1 MSVARA
7 QQRSSAFDER
17 RPIVRK
23 RTRNEEVEITDRFS
37 TALNGRADAILI
49 PRYRIEELLGIS
61 DDVLPA
67 NRDDALPSTPQIP
80 IDVEQME
87 SCFERIEKGF
97 GAACLDRI
105 DAELTAHGF
114 RYVTSGTK
122 EVDPAKYPETLDE
135 DTLIGI
141 QRDAMRAIMATGM
154 CPVGVRRDE
163 NSGRLVPFIPEP
175 GTYAYSY
182 GTVGGV
188 GVVTFYWAT
197 VPFASSQL
205 VKENTKANGDRSHQ
219 RVETNNQ
226 FTRSQLGTPDP
237 RIKVLHGFGFRPT
250 VRGKLKSPVAK
261 FLEEIELKQFFVE
274 QAKRAEVILANPPVM
289 KEHDNA
295 AESRR
300 TASKRIAEYTGD
312 GVSDDFAEGQS
323 KKINNITIRSDEQ
336 IAAFEQQQREAAN
349 QIHLVA
355 TGSPADTY
363 NADQEGTSVS
373 RHPRSQ
379 TACDST
385 GHEMPW
391 RTEYSLPQ
399 NYKLVHQTQPRPHQN
414 MLGVMDTTDKLIC
427 ACLGVPHQL
436 FSADASLKADADTAK
451 DTLDSTTQKW
461 KRIVSEVL
469 TFCVDSTFLQPNVE
483 ARLERLFRLKRAA
496 NKGAESRLVLQITDD
511 ELNKELEDIVS
522 LRVEYRDPP
531 PKPEQLR
538 YMYGRQIIR
547 WKTFAENMARANRLN
562 PALVLPTDA
571 FSEDASRVSDVEG
584 YRFYYQV
591 EQQMKQQEKAQKH
604 QEKLAKIAATS
615 TDTADTSTKKKA
627 AGGDADDDSDADVDD
642 KPKKKKKADD

>member
-7 QQRSSAFDER
+7 QQRSSAFDTR

-23 RTRNEEVEITDRFS
+23 RTRNDQVEITDRFS

-80 IDVEQME
+80 IDAAQME
-87 SCFERIEKGF
+87 SCFDRIETGF

-135 DTLIGI
+135 ETLIGI

-175 GTYAYSY
+175 GTYTYSY

-197 VPFASSQL
+197 VAFAGSQL

-261 FLEEIELKQFFVE
+261 FLDEIELKEFFVE
-274 QAKRAEVILANPPVM
+274 QAQRAEIILANPPVM

-312 GVSDDFAEGQS
+312 GVADDFAEGQS
-323 KKINNITIRSDEQ
+323 RKINNTTIRSDDQ

-349 QIHLVA
+349 QIHVMM

-363 NADQEGTSVS
+363 NADQEGTSVA
-373 RHPRSQ
+373 RHRKAQ
-379 TACDST
+379 TACDSS
-385 GHEMPW
+385 GREMPW

-399 NYKLVHQTQPRPHQN
+399 NYKLVHQTQPRPQQN
-414 MLGVMDTTDKLIC
+414 MLGIIDSTDKLIC

-469 TFCVDSTFLQPNVE
+469 TFCVDATFLQPNVE
-483 ARLERLFRLKRAA
+483 ARLENLFRLKRAA
-496 NKGAESRLVLQITDD
+496 NKGAESRLVLQISDD

-547 WKTFAENMARANRLN
+547 WKTFSENMARANRLN

-571 FSEDASRVSDVEG
+571 FSEDASRVSDVDG
-584 YRFYYQV
+584 YRFYYQI
-591 EQQMKQQEKAQKH
+591 EQQAKQQETALKH
-604 QEKLAKIAATS
+604 QEKLAKIAAAS
-615 TDTADTSTKKKA
+615 TADTASTSPTTKQKK
-627 AGGDADDDSDADVDD
+627 GGGDGDADDDVDD
-642 KPKKKKKADD
+642 KPKKKDDE